1 MGKIAGRV
9 VAGATDLGLY
19 CFFKHFAVNDQE
31 KNREGVSAFLT
42 EQALREIYLKPFHIV
57 VQEGKSMAIMSSYN
71 RLGLMETAAS
81 YPLLTEVLR
90 DEWGFKGHIIS
101 DMTHSGNGS
110 VNNYCYENINDRIL
124 AGCNQQLDSNG
135 FRDDIEC
142 KWDSS
147 AFDGKGA
154 PVFTKKDGTKVES
167 YTWWYML
174 RKNVKETMWTCANCG
189 VMSKVC
195 VKEAHLTFKDVVNNR
210 YVGAVGANINIK
222 VELPNELKA
231 GGQYNEKTINSV
243 EMVIDPVT
251 PLPAGLSFD
260 GNTIS
265 GTPERSS
272 NWFIRVLVKLSL
284 DGDDEPTTL
293 GSSLELFVPEIQ
305 SADLPNKKAGC
316 FGSLEATMMGVMAF
330 AIAGVALLL
339 VTKKR
344 RENA

>member
-1 MGKIAGRV
+1 MLFRS
-9 VAGATDLGLY
+9 
-19 CFFKHFAVNDQE
+19 VNDQE

-42 EQALREIYLKPFHIV
+42 EQALREIYLKPFQIV

-293 GSSLELFVPEIQ
+293 GSSLELFVPDIQ
-305 SADLPNKKAGC
+305 STQLPAKKGC
-316 FGSLEATMMGVMAF
+316 FGSLEATMVSVMAF